1 MSESMDLYYLKQR
14 VQAMMELGEKEKP
27 GSTKEFMEKNPNY
40 FNEDFYKALHTFL
53 IHKPISNDFNPN
65 AKTKGG
71 KAILRPRSKHEMNE
85 LVDIYGD
92 DALVMPYD
100 INEPMLTVKG
110 IKEDEADIVHIV
122 RADCEI
128 HLNSKTR
135 KAKLYLRKECPNE
148 DIVKA
153 FCEFTNSTS
162 RYIDTKDVWKRYII
176 NSKTDLFQ
184 PIINFMKLHLT
195 AEQQKKLL
203 TDLMFSMQKLNE
215 E

>member
-1 MSESMDLYYLKQR
+1 MSESMDDLKQM
-14 VQAMMELGEKEKP
+14 VQAMNELCEKKKP
-27 GSTKEFMEKNPNY
+27 GSMKEFMEKNPNY
-40 FNEDFYKALHTFL
+40 FNEDFYKTLHSFFMSIDT
-53 IHKPISNDFNPN
+53 SDFNPD
-65 AKTKGG
+65 AKTIGG
-71 KAILRPRSKHEMNE
+71 EAILHPRSKREMNE

-92 DALVMPYD
+92 NALITPYN
-100 INEPMLTVKG
+100 INEPMVEIIG
-110 IKEDEADIVHIV
+110 IKEGEADIVHIV

-135 KAKLYLRKECPNE
+135 KVKLYLRKECPNE

-176 NSKTDLFQ
+176 NAKTDLLQ
-184 PIINFMKLHLT
+184 PIIDFMKLHLT
-195 AEQQKKLL
+195 AELQNKLL
-203 TDLMFSMQKLNE
+203 MDLMCLMRKLNE